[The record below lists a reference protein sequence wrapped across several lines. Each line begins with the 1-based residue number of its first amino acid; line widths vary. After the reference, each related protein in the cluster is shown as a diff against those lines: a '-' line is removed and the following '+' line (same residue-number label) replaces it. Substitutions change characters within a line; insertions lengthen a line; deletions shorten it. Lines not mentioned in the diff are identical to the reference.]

1 MKPVGL
7 FVLFCGALGAQT
19 SWELLMAEG
28 TEALEKGSYLK
39 AERYFE
45 MALPA
50 AASRSREAITL
61 VRLGLVWERQEQW
74 AQAEGYYNRA
84 LAAGGE
90 EHEATALEHQARVL
104 RKAGRQTEAEEK
116 EARAFAIRAARIAA
130 ASTPAPAAEV
140 VSIREADAAPRLL
153 HRTDPE
159 YSAEARLVRQE
170 GVVEFSVDIGLD
182 GRVHNIKLERSLGL
196 GLDEKAVEAVEQWRF
211 KPAFRGGKPVTVR
224 ARVSVH
230 FRLL

>member
-1 MKPVGL
+1 MKPAGL
-7 FVLFCGALGAQT
+7 LVLLCGALGAQT

-50 AASRSREAITL
+50 AANRSREAITL

-74 AQAEGYYNRA
+74 ARAEGYYTRA
-84 LAAGGE
+84 LAVGEE
-90 EHEATALEHQARVL
+90 EHEATALEHLARVL

-116 EARAFAIRAARIAA
+116 QARAFAIRAARIAA
-130 ASTPAPAAEV
+130 ASTATPAAEV
-140 VSIREADAAPRLL
+140 VPIREAGAAPQLI
-153 HRTDPE
+153 HRIDPE
-159 YSAEARLVRQE
+159 YSVEARLARH
-170 GVVEFSVDIGLD
+170 GGSVELSVDIGLD
-182 GRVHNIKLERSLGL
+182 GRVHNVRLERSLGL

-211 KPAFRGGKPVTVR
+211 KPGFRGQPVTVR
-224 ARVSVH
+224 AKVTVH